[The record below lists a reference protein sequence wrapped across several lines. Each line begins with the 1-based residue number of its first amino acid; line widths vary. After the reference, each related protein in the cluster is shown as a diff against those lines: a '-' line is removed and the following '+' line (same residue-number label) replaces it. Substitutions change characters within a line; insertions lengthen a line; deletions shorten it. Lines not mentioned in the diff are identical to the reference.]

1 MGRIFAVKHF
11 EIHDGP
17 GIRTTVFLKGCPLRC
32 LWCHNPEGLRG
43 EKQLAFFAEKCS
55 SCGHCAG
62 LCAAHTIRGGEHVFD
77 RARCAACGRCAKECP
92 AGALALY
99 GWDAEPRELLPE
111 LEADRLY
118 YEQTGGGVTLSGG
131 EPMAQADFVLALLR
145 LLKERGISCALDTSG
160 FAPWKAYA
168 DAAPYLDRVLWD
180 VKAADDALHRKL
192 TGQSNAPILENLKRM
207 DETGVDIDIRIPLIP
222 GLNDGEIG
230 AIGRLLLPLRHVREV
245 KVLPYHAYSGS
256 LYRALGMPYPL
267 EGHPVPEE
275 EAEKRAVDT
284 LAKTGLPAVG
294 HRGAS

>member
-32 LWCHNPEGLRG
+32 LWCHNPEGLCAA
-43 EKQLAFFAEKCS
+43 KQLAFFEEKCV
-55 SCGHCAG
+55 SCGHCAA
-62 LCAAHTIRGGEHVFD
+62 LCAAHGMREGTHVFD
-77 RARCAACGRCAKECP
+77 RTRCIACGRCAKECP
-92 AGALALY
+92 AGALSLY

-131 EPMAQADFVLALLR
+131 EPMAQAGFTLALLR

-160 FAPWKAYA
+160 FAPGKDFA

-180 VKAADDALHRKL
+180 VKAADEALHRKL
-192 TGQSNAPILENLKRM
+192 TGQSNALILENLKQM
-207 DETGVDIDIRIPLIP
+207 DETGIDIDIRIPLIP
-222 GLNDGEIG
+222 GLNDGEIEP
-230 AIGRLLLPLRHVREV
+230 IGLLLRPLRHVREV

-256 LYRALGMPYPL
+256 LYRALGIAYPL
-267 EGHPVPEE
+267 EGHPLPSE
-275 EAEKRAVDT
+275 EAERKAVET
-284 LAKTGLPAVG
+284 LKKMDLPAVG
-294 HRGAS
+294 HRGAQ